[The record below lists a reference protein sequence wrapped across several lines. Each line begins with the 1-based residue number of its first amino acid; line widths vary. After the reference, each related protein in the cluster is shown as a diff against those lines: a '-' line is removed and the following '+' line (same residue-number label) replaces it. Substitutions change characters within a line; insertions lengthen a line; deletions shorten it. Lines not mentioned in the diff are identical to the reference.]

1 MASFDSVGSTS
12 LQERRDEL
20 RARAVA
26 AMLRARSRA
35 GSAAPTWVLLDLEG
49 TVLPLYLQA
58 ARDDMV
64 VRMVV
69 PVKAGGQWEPGNL
82 ALVRTVRK

>member
-1 MASFDSVGSTS
+1 
-12 LQERRDEL
+12 
-20 RARAVA
+20 
-26 AMLRARSRA
+26 MLRARSRA

-58 ARDDMV
+58 ARDDMM

>member
-1 MASFDSVGSTS
+1 
-12 LQERRDEL
+12 
-20 RARAVA
+20 
-26 AMLRARSRA
+26 MLRARSRA

-58 ARDDMV
+58 AADDRV
-64 VRMVV
+64 VRMI
-69 PVKAGGQWEPGNL
+69 VKAKDGGLWEPGNL